1 MTDVDAYIANLDPS
15 IRKLA
20 EKVRSVT
27 TRALPSALESLKM
40 GIPTYSI
47 NGISI
52 AAIADYTHHIN
63 LYFFSG
69 AKLSSTLLEGTGKRI
84 RHIKIQDTR
93 DVKKAEFARLLNEA
107 AKFTRTART
116 PS

>member
-20 EKVRSVT
+20 EKVRSLT
-27 TRALPSALESLKM
+27 ARALPGALESLKM

-47 NGISI
+47 NGISV

-69 AKLSSTLLEGTGKRI
+69 AKLSSTLLEGTGKGM
-84 RHIKIQDTR
+84 RHIKIRGAR
-93 DVKKAEFARLLNEA
+93 DVKEAEFARLLKGA
-107 AKFTRTART
+107 AKITRTA
-116 PS
+116 